1 MKAWSGNAARLPAP
15 SEAADKSMN
24 ANKISTL
31 PGSCS
36 RLIATPF
43 VVAPLPACGGH
54 AVATDRHARLPV
66 PDVFFFAPTKRRPR
80 LALGIVC
87 TGLCL
92 LLASC
97 TDTKH
102 LYVATTG
109 SDANSGT
116 QAEPFLTI
124 AHADSRARAG
134 YTIHVA
140 PGTYKVAAPSKRS
153 AGILTSKDGT
163 PTERIK
169 FVSDVKWG
177 ARIVFSGTGIAWHSK
192 GAYVDI
198 DGFDITGTGRIG
210 ILAEGGNEKI
220 TNNFVHDLQ
229 VSGGCNGGGG
239 AAIDVWGPG
248 GGAVIDS
255 NVVRNIG
262 VQWLAARS
270 CNTVQG
276 IYVAN
281 RNNRVSNNVISGVA
295 SVGINSWHGATD
307 STIVNN
313 TIFNSKMGIVIGHG
327 DSGATGAGTRNNYV
341 ANNIVYRNG
350 HGITEMGKVGG
361 NNRYADNLVHSNDID
376 WRVKGAVS
384 GTISADPLFVDY
396 RANGTGDYRLQ
407 RASPA
412 NGKGASAHLL
422 LAAPPGTSDG
432 GAAHPPASES
442 EESPRIVPDK
452 N

>member
-1 MKAWSGNAARLPAP
+1 
-15 SEAADKSMN
+15 MN
-24 ANKISTL
+24 PNKISTL
-31 PGSCS
+31 RGNFS
-36 RLIATPF
+36 RFIECHGGYAFSL
-43 VVAPLPACGGH
+43 APEGK
-54 AVATDRHARLPV
+54 AVATFRH
-66 PDVFFFAPTKRRPR
+66 PDLQAPAVFFFAHTKRKPR
-80 LALGIVC
+80 LALKSVC
-87 TGLCL
+87 AGLCI

-109 SDANSGT
+109 SDANAGT
-116 QAEPFLTI
+116 PAEPFLTI
-124 AHADSRARAG
+124 AHADSRARPG
-134 YTIHVA
+134 YTINVA
-140 PGTYKVAAPSKRS
+140 PGTYKVAAPSKLS
-153 AGILTSKDGT
+153 AGILTSMNGT

-177 ARIVFSGTGIAWHSK
+177 AKIVFSGTGIAWHSK

-198 DGFDITGTGRIG
+198 EGFDITGTGRIG

-220 TNNFVHDLQ
+220 TNNFIHDLQ

-239 AAIDVWGPG
+239 AGIDVWGPV
-248 GGAVIDS
+248 GGAVIDA

-327 DSGATGAGTRNNYV
+327 DSGATAAGTSNNYV

-350 HGITEMGKVGG
+350 HGITEMGKVGR

-396 RANGTGDYRLQ
+396 QANGAGDYRLQ
-407 RASPA
+407 RTSPA
-412 NGKGASAHLL
+412 SGKGASAHLF
-422 LAAPPGTSDG
+422 LAAPSRSVDG
-432 GAAHPPASES
+432 SPTDRGMSER
-442 EESPRIVPDK
+442 EESPGLAPDK

>member
-1 MKAWSGNAARLPAP
+1 
-15 SEAADKSMN
+15 MN
-24 ANKISTL
+24 PNKTFTL

-36 RLIATPF
+36 RFTATPT
-43 VVAPLPACGGH
+43 VVAFHPARWGH
-54 AVATDRHARLPV
+54 AVAPHRHARSQATDAFLSLH
-66 PDVFFFAPTKRRPR
+66 TKRRAR

-87 TGLCL
+87 AGLSL
-92 LLASC
+92 LLAACS
-97 TDTKH
+97 DTKH

-109 SDANSGT
+109 SDANAGT

-124 AHADSRARAG
+124 AHADSRARPG

-153 AGILTSKDGT
+153 AGILTSKNGT

-169 FVSDVKWG
+169 FVSDIKWG
-177 ARIVFSGTGIAWHSK
+177 AKIVFSGAGIAWHSK

-198 DGFDITGTGRIG
+198 DGFDITGSGRIG

-396 RANGTGDYRLQ
+396 QGNGTGDYRLQ

-412 NGKGASAHLL
+412 NGKGASAHLFL
-422 LAAPPGTSDG
+422 PLPTGAPDDGPTNRSSSD
-432 GAAHPPASES
+432 S
-442 EESPRIVPDK
+442 EESPRLGPDK

>member
-1 MKAWSGNAARLPAP
+1 M
-15 SEAADKSMN
+15 
-24 ANKISTL
+24 
-31 PGSCS
+31 
-36 RLIATPF
+36 
-43 VVAPLPACGGH
+43 
-54 AVATDRHARLPV
+54 
-66 PDVFFFAPTKRRPR
+66 
-80 LALGIVC
+80 
-87 TGLCL
+87 

-97 TDTKH
+97 SGTKH
-102 LYVATTG
+102 FYVASTG
-109 SDANSGT
+109 SDANPGT

-124 AHADSRARAG
+124 AHADALARPG

-140 PGTYKVAAPSKRS
+140 PGTYKVAAPSKLS
-153 AGILTSKDGT
+153 AGILTTTSGT
-163 PTERIK
+163 PSARIK
-169 FVSDVKWG
+169 FVSEVKWG
-177 ARIVFSGTGIAWHSK
+177 AKIVFTGTGIAWHSK
-192 GAYVDI
+192 GAYVDL
-198 DGFDITGTGRIG
+198 DGFDISGTGRIG
-210 ILAEGGNEKI
+210 ILAEGGKENI

-229 VSGGCNGGGG
+229 VSGGCNGSGG

-262 VQWLAARS
+262 HRWLAARS

-281 RNNRVSNNVISGVA
+281 RGNKISNNIISGVA
-295 SVGINSWHGATD
+295 SVGINSWHGASN

-327 DSGATGAGTRNNYV
+327 DSGATSAGTQDNYV
-341 ANNIVYRNG
+341 ADNIVYRNG

-361 NNRYADNLVHSNDID
+361 NNRYVNNLVYSNDND
-376 WRVKGAVS
+376 WRVKGVVS
-384 GTISADPLFVDY
+384 GTITADPLFVDY

-412 NGKGASAHLL
+412 AGKGASTNLVPAPSGVNEGRLL
-422 LAAPPGTSDG
+422 DDSALD
-432 GAAHPPASES
+432 
-442 EESPRIVPDK
+442 